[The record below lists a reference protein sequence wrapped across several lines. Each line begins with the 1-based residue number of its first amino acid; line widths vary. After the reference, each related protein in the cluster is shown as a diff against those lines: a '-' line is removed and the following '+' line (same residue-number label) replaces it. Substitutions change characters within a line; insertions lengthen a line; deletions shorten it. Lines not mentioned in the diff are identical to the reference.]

1 MMTCSDCGADLD
13 RVPVGAPCPNC
24 ESVRRDATVPATTI
38 NAATVL
44 HPPEI
49 FEEDESDDAG
59 IQAQAL
65 SSSMS
70 VEGMLAEPVDS
81 LLSRPD
87 VRKVAE
93 TGQLVL
99 RYNPPSEDAPGWL
112 VQAWRGDDLI
122 SMAPGATF
130 EDAITLMGDE
140 K

>member
-1 MMTCSDCGADLD
+1 
-13 RVPVGAPCPNC
+13 
-24 ESVRRDATVPATTI
+24 VPATTI

-44 HPPEI
+44 HPPET
-49 FEEDESDDAG
+49 FAEDESEVALL
-59 IQAQAL
+59 QAQAL
-65 SSSMS
+65 TTSMS

-93 TGQLVL
+93 TGELVL

-112 VQAWRGDDLI
+112 VQAWHGDDLI

-130 EDAITLMGDE
+130 EDAITAMGDE
-140 K
+140 R

>member
-1 MMTCSDCGADLD
+1 
-13 RVPVGAPCPNC
+13 
-24 ESVRRDATVPATTI
+24 VPATI
-38 NAATVL
+38 VNAAAVL
-44 HPPEI
+44 HPPDI
-49 FEEDESDDAG
+49 FEEDEREDAV

-93 TGQLVL
+93 TGELVL

-112 VQAWRGDDLI
+112 VQAWHGDDLI
-122 SMAPGATF
+122 SMAPGAKF
-130 EDAITLMGDE
+130 EDAITAMGDQ

>member
-1 MMTCSDCGADLD
+1 
-13 RVPVGAPCPNC
+13 
-24 ESVRRDATVPATTI
+24 VPATI
-38 NAATVL
+38 VNAATVL

-49 FEEDESDDAG
+49 FEEDEREDAV
-59 IQAQAL
+59 IQAQSL

-70 VEGMLAEPVDS
+70 VEGMLAEPVAS

-112 VQAWRGDDLI
+112 VQAWHGDDLI
-122 SMAPGATF
+122 SMAPGAKF
-130 EDAITLMGDE
+130 EDAITAMGDQ